1 MLQKPRTFIKPTL
14 ARQLDTEMSVTT
26 GASPAE
32 PLNQALVGKSDF
44 SLSEHIL
51 HFKLITWPLVSSP
64 PVWET
69 VVDAAASQN
78 VLFQQVGPESWAQ
91 HSLQKFTPLLQ
102 KAPHCHYL
110 KAAPHLTSPLV
121 NSFL

>member
-78 VLFQQVGPESWAQ
+78 VLFQQVGPESWA
-91 HSLQKFTPLLQ
+91 
-102 KAPHCHYL
+102 
-110 KAAPHLTSPLV
+110 
-121 NSFL
+121 